1 MFSVVIPKVQPLLDL
16 VKKFFPDVTHIERRN
31 DYYVQC
37 KQSNALC
44 DVLENY
50 EQEKKAREFLER
62 RVEQLELKN
71 QVLEKEKAELQA
83 TIEVGKT
90 FFRLQDQS
98 IESIAR
104 KGAKIMMR
112 RQEEIVK
119 VELRHLREQKRLLG
133 NVRELS
139 INRP

>member
-62 RVEQLELKN
+62 RVEQLEQENQGLK
-71 QVLEKEKAELQA
+71 KDKAELQA

-90 FFRLQDQS
+90 FLRLQDQS

-104 KGAKIMMR
+104 DGAKIMMR
-112 RQEEIVK
+112 RQEKIVEAE
-119 VELRHLREQKRLLG
+119 VELLKNQKRLLRR
-133 NVRELS
+133 VRELS